1 MDTYISTSKA
11 DMSSGEKE
19 INSVRGR
26 AGKREWVMSH
36 PGRLAGISEG
46 DRGGFWKVNGGTGE
60 TQARVKA

>member
-1 MDTYISTSKA
+1 
-11 DMSSGEKE
+11 MSSGEKE